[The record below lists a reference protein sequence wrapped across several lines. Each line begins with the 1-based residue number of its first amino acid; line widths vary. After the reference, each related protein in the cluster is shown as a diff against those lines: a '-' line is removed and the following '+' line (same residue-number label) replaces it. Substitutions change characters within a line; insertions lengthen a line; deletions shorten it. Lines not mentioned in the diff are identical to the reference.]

1 MARAFASPDTAELAT
16 LARSY
21 GYTVITRHPRVWC
34 LCPYEDIIYLA
45 KKLKKRGYW
54 QLHQI
59 DSQMWTTWGAMG
71 KPLHE
76 YILHSELL
84 TFLYDEAYRQTQEN
98 DGDIEIL
105 KSKRPHLYKARQG
118 KIVSIDD
125 VRSGKYKAAALEGK
139 VIKRIE
145 RNGNY

>member
-1 MARAFASPDTAELAT
+1 MAGTFTSPEVAEVAT

-45 KKLKKRGYW
+45 KKLARRGYW

-59 DSQMWTTWGAMG
+59 DGQMWTTWGAMG

-76 YILHSELL
+76 YILHSDLL
-84 TFLYDEAYRQTQEN
+84 TFLYDEAYKQTQANE
-98 DGDIEIL
+98 GDIEAL
-105 KSKRPHLYKARQG
+105 KSKRPFLYEARKG
-118 KIVSIDD
+118 NIVTIEDI
-125 VRSGKYKAAALEGK
+125 RSGKYKGAALEGK
-139 VIKRIE
+139 VINRAGRKR
-145 RNGNY
+145 